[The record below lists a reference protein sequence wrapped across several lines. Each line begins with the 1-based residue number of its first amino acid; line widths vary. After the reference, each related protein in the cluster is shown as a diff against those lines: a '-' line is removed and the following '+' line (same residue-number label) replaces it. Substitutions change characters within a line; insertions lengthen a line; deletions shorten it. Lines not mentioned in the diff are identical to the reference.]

1 PVPGVPGA
9 RPPGGRQRGSDD
21 KGRVATSSLGLY
33 GVPFYFAGLTQPF
46 FVSRFQTNPQNQ
58 FPNLPNNNLQVFP
71 ATPLEGGTAGGDSGG
86 PLFAVICGPL
96 VPIGPVRGG
105 RDNPPFL
112 FSGTG
117 GPPKPG
123 FFPPPNNPGVG
134 VTGLVGGNV
143 YGEFSDWTP
152 INLFLQWIN

>member
-71 ATPLEGGTAGGDSGG
+71 ATPLEGGTAPGDSGG
-86 PLFAVICGPL
+86 PPFAAIDGQL
-96 VPIGPVRGG
+96 VPIGLPRGG
-105 RDNPPFL
+105 TDTLLFF
-112 FSGTG
+112 FSGAG
-117 GPPKPG
+117 GPP
-123 FFPPPNNPGVG
+123 NP
-134 VTGLVGGNV
+134 LLC
-143 YGEFSDWTP
+143 P
-152 INLFLQWIN
+152 HPH